1 MALNSRGAMSMDKG
15 RLVRDIYHKGVILC
29 KPDTPLQEVV
39 RVMADTEIHAVIV
52 TEREEGPPVGVV
64 SHTDAIARYGEDL
77 TVIQARDVMT
87 PRVISVSEDVTLEE
101 ASRKLLES
109 NIHRLLVVGT
119 DGQPLGILSTTDF
132 IREMRG
138 TRWVWYLD

>member
-1 MALNSRGAMSMDKG
+1 MDRE

-39 RVMADTEIHAVIV
+39 RVMADTEVHAVMV
-52 TEREEGPPVGVV
+52 TEHEGEPPVGVV
-64 SHTDAIARYGEDL
+64 SHTDAIAHYGEDL
-77 TVIQARDVMT
+77 TAIQSRDVMT
-87 PRVISVSEDVTLEE
+87 PDVISVSEEATVEE
-101 ASRKLLES
+101 AAEKLLEG
-109 NIHRLLVVGT
+109 NVHRLLVVSEAGR
-119 DGQPLGILSTTDF
+119 PLGILSTTDI

>member
-1 MALNSRGAMSMDKG
+1 MDKE

-52 TEREEGPPVGVV
+52 TEREGEPPVGVV
-64 SHTDAIARYGEDL
+64 SHTDAIAHYGEDL
-77 TVIQARDVMT
+77 TAIQSRDVMT
-87 PRVISVSEDVTLEE
+87 PHVVSVSEDVTVGE
-101 ASRKLLES
+101 AARKLLES
-109 NIHRLLVVGT
+109 NIHRLLVVDA
-119 DGQPLGILSTTDF
+119 DGRPLGILSTTDI